1 MAASIVATIG
11 TIVIGS
17 WGSARIEEGIVHT
30 AATTGSSY
38 GENHIAPHLQE
49 LASHYGARAS
59 HTGQRWPAFA
69 PPLEL

>member
-30 AATTGSSY
+30 AATTGS
-38 GENHIAPHLQE
+38 
-49 LASHYGARAS
+49 
-59 HTGQRWPAFA
+59 
-69 PPLEL
+69 